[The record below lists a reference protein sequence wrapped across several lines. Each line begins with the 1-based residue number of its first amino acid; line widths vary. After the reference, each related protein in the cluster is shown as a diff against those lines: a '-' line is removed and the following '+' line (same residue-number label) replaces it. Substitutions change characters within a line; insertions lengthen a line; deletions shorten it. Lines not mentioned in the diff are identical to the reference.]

1 MEITQNLIENFQ
13 AGDRDAFNTLYKE
26 LSSFIFNVIFRM
38 VKTKEIAE
46 ELTHD
51 VFIKLYDNRTT
62 FNHSVKF
69 ETWSYRIAMNHTLN
83 WLKRGQSLRSKLNQ
97 IVFKKYESDSFTN
110 IEINKTE
117 VELTLLKMKPDFRI
131 CLILREIEEKT
142 YEEISEIL
150 NISIGT
156 VRSRLNRSKKMFK
169 AIFERTCKNES

>member
-1 MEITQNLIENFQ
+1 MAITQNLIENFQ
-13 AGDRDAFNTLYKE
+13 KGDRDAFNTLYKE

-97 IVFKKYESDSFTN
+97 IVFKKYV
-110 IEINKTE
+110 IECLPIISADRKAS
-117 VELTLLKMKPDFRI
+117 
-131 CLILREIEEKT
+131 LIL
-142 YEEISEIL
+142 SFLFLWIL
-150 NISIGT
+150 TNFFSSYFGKFCS
-156 VRSRLNRSKKMFK
+156 RSFD
-169 AIFERTCKNES
+169 